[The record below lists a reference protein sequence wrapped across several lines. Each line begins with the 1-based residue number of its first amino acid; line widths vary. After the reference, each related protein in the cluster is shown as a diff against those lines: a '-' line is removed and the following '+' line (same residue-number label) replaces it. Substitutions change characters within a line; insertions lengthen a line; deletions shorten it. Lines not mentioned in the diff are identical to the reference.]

1 LDVPFAF
8 TAKSLTE
15 QRSGDDRAYL
25 NGEKDI
31 HESSLDL
38 QQMVRSVYLEAAK
51 SDDALQVID
60 CSNAEGGM
68 DSPQGIFSRIEQ
80 AVAPLLDK
88 L

>member
-1 LDVPFAF
+1 MPFAF

-38 QQMVRSVYLEAAK
+38 QQMVRNVYLEAAK
-51 SDDALQVID
+51 SDEALQVID

-68 DSPQGIFSRIEQ
+68 DTPQGIFSRIEK
-80 AVAPLLDK
+80 VVTPLLNK
-88 L
+88 M